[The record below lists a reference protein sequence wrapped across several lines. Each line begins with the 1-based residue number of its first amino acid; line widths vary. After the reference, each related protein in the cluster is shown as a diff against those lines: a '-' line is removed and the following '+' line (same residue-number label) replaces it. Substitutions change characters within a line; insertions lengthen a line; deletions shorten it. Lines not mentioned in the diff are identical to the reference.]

1 MAKRRELKSVINN
14 ICTDLAAEVVA
25 VSLYDTKPAEE
36 NVLAIINTIFKI
48 RNNYISRISH
58 VEPGMPAKHY
68 FKNLIENFNNETIEV
83 IDQINNLN

>member
-58 VEPGMPAKHY
+58 VEPGMPAKLY